1 MKKTKEVAEA
11 ERLQAEKRAELEE
24 AKARVKQLEI
34 EYGLTYEALNKAR
47 RDADEPLP
55 KCKVVSVSRGG
66 SEREV
71 SVGVVLRKTPTGL
84 LVVRYFGR
92 PEGATYK
99 FKRSPYT
106 GGFYDTAR
114 SGTWGEDRLELRDV
128 PQEFCGDASDGDKK
142 AA

>member
-34 EYGLTYEALNKAR
+34 EYGLTYAALSKAQQ
-47 RDADEPLP
+47 DADAPLP
-55 KCKVVSVSRGG
+55 KCKMVSVSRGG
-66 SEREV
+66 IERSV

-99 FKRSPYT
+99 FKKSPYT
-106 GGFYDTAR
+106 GSFYDTAR
-114 SGTWGEDRLELRDV
+114 YGTWGDRLELRDV